1 MFLMENVSY
10 LPGYDTPETNRI
22 QPAIWLPNAKP

>member
-1 MFLMENVSY
+1 MEKVSY
-10 LPGYDTPETNRI
+10 LPSYNTPETNRI